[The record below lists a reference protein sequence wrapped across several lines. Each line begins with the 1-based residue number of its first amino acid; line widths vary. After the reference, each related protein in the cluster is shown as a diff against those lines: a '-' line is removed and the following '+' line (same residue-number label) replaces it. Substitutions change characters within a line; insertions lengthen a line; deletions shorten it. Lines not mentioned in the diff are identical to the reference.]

1 MDEQKKKMLMIGGV
15 VALAVVVIIVA
26 AVMMNHKKKVEQS
39 PMIVHTTT
47 GPIIVPANTPVS
59 TLPTTGATT
68 QGVTTTIPV
77 STRAVTTQ
85 GVTTTIPVST
95 RAVTTQG
102 VTTTIPVTTR
112 AGYAPI
118 STFLPAVPGGGIG
131 PFIVYGADVQTGPIA
146 LVTKNEMAAFLSII
160 PQDFQF
166 KSLTTRQQIEDAMTS
181 PDIILPQDIP
191 YLTTD
196 QVKNLTDAQILS
208 IQMGYFILFS
218 KVNFTIDQL
227 AALTPEE
234 MKSNVLKSS
243 QIAWTAG
250 VMLETLHMGTG
261 KFSQE
266 QSAALSNILTNCP

>member
-1 MDEQKKKMLMIGGV
+1 MNNNVLI
-15 VALAVVVIIVA
+15 ALGIASVLLVVII
-26 AVMMNHKKKVEQS
+26 
-39 PMIVHTTT
+39 
-47 GPIIVPANTPVS
+47 IIVYKKEKYAPGYASMSASSSGGGLGSLGGSASYAPISMSASSGGSASYAPIS
-59 TLPTTGATT
+59 TYPPGYAPISMSASSSGNMLGSLGGSA
-68 QGVTTTIPV
+68 
-77 STRAVTTQ
+77 S
-85 GVTTTIPVST
+85 
-95 RAVTTQG
+95 
-102 VTTTIPVTTR
+102 
-112 AGYAPI
+112 YAPI

-160 PQDFQF
+160 PLDFQF
-166 KSLTTRQQIEDAMTS
+166 RSLTTRQQIEDAMLS

-191 YLTTD
+191 YLTTN

-218 KVNFTIDQL
+218 KVNFTVDQL

-234 MKSNVLKSS
+234 MKSNVPKSS

-250 VMLETLHMGTG
+250 VILQLLPMLSG

-266 QSAALSNILTNCP
+266 QEVALDNIMTNCP

>member
-59 TLPTTGATT
+59 TLPTTGA
-68 QGVTTTIPV
+68 
-77 STRAVTTQ
+77 TTQ

-243 QIAWTAG
+243 QITWTAG

-266 QSAALSNILTNCP
+266 QSAALGNILTNCP